1 MKYLLIVLLSS
12 FITLASASSVVVDE
26 FIPEAS
32 GVCRM
37 DEMLVIGG
45 DEEPSS
51 LWVLSTKLEKLKVN
65 GDWDDLEGLATA
77 NTTQFFAITS
87 HSRTKKGKRKP
98 EREQL
103 MLMNLSGKK
112 IEMQQSWSLREQ
124 ILAQLEKSH
133 GRELDMKQVEAGSPD
148 DGGLNIE
155 GLALNAGHL
164 YLGLRSPV
172 TSKGEALIVVIQNAE
187 ALLTG
192 AAPVFGEVITA
203 RLGGNGIR
211 SLDSKGAGLL
221 VLSGSTDDTDKEFGL
236 DHLVLGTRAVQN
248 FEVLGFEDLLRPE
261 GVVAEKD
268 GSVTL
273 VQDFKEPQAQDIIV
287 RLR

>member
-1 MKYLLIVLLSS
+1 MKYSLIVLLSS
-12 FITLASASSVVVDE
+12 FITLTPAHAVVDE

-37 DEMLVIGG
+37 GETLVIGG

-51 LWVLSTKLEKLKVN
+51 LWVMSTKLEKLSVN

-124 ILAQLEKSH
+124 ILTQLQKSH
-133 GRELDMKQVEAGSPD
+133 GTVLDMKQVEAGTPD

-155 GLALNAGHL
+155 GLALSGGQL

-187 ALLTG
+187 ALLNG

-203 RLGGNGIR
+203 RLGDKGIR
-211 SLDSKGAGLL
+211 SLDSKEGGLL
-221 VLSGSTDDTDKEFGL
+221 VLSGSTDDTDREFGL
-236 DHLVLGTRAVQN
+236 DHLALGTGVVQN
-248 FEVLGFEDLLRPE
+248 FSVSGFEELLRPE